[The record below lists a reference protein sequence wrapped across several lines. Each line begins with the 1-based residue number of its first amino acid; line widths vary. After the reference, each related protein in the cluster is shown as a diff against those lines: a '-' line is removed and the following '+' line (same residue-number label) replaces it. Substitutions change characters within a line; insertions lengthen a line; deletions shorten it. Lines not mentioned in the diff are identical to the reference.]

1 VDGVLLKTL
10 HASVALESGA
20 GLVLCVNPI
29 VPVDTAGA
37 TTVPAVNLVD
47 RGMPTVLS
55 QTFRTLIH
63 SRMDTGM
70 AAYRGRFEDS
80 DVVLFEPR
88 RDDYTMFF
96 VNVFSFSS
104 RKRVLEHAYR
114 STLQDLANRREELEP
129 VLARH
134 GVQFRAGILDRPVHD
149 LWASVGTSASGRGRR
164 APALPTTVATR
175 NLRDALSDLEESL

>member
-1 VDGVLLKTL
+1 
-10 HASVALESGA
+10 
-20 GLVLCVNPI
+20 
-29 VPVDTAGA
+29 
-37 TTVPAVNLVD
+37 
-47 RGMPTVLS
+47 MPTVLS

-70 AAYRGRFEDS
+70 AAYRGRFEDA

-114 STLQDLANRREELEP
+114 STLQDMALRRDELTP
-129 VLARH
+129 ILARH
-134 GVQFRAGILDRPVHD
+134 GVRFRAGVLERPVHD
-149 LWASVGTSASGRGRR
+149 LWASVGTNMNGRTRRGRR
-164 APALPTTVATR
+164 APSLPTTVATR
-175 NLRDALSDLEESL
+175 NLRDALSDLEETLGS